1 MKKLGEGLTEALFHL
16 GATDA
21 DRIARRTALV
31 HTCWKEAVNL
41 VYKDAAQLVLDHVN
55 GVVIKKEEG
64 VDTLIV
70 YSDDSLIRSDLDT
83 RQEFLK
89 MKLKTLGENVEVFRI
104 LPSKFDM
111 KNRHP
116 FQPRQEQCFQGEQE
130 NRMAAMNSADV
141 ELSKEQRDIIAS
153 QAAEVENEHVR
164 HALTKAMSADMQWKN
179 EIIDKNNS

>member
-21 DRIARRTALV
+21 DRIARRTAIV
-31 HTCWKEAVNL
+31 HTRWKEAVVL
-41 VYKDAAQLVLDHVN
+41 VYKDAAQLVLDHIN
-55 GVVIKKEEG
+55 GVVIKKEDG
-64 VDTLIV
+64 VDMLVI

-89 MKLKTLGENVEVFRI
+89 IKLKALGENVEVFKI

-116 FQPRQEQCFQGEQE
+116 FRPRPENSFEHDLASGGGSSTQG
-130 NRMAAMNSADV
+130 DV
-141 ELSKEQRDIIAS
+141 ELSDEQKDMIAS
-153 QAAEVENEHVR
+153 RASEVEDDR
-164 HALTKAMSADMQWKN
+164 LRRALAEAMAADMQWKN
-179 EIIDKNNS
+179 GIIDKNNS

>member
-1 MKKLGEGLTEALFHL
+1 MKKLGDGLTEALFHL

-21 DRIARRTALV
+21 DRIARRTAIV
-31 HTCWKEAVNL
+31 HTRWKEAVVL

-64 VDTLIV
+64 FDTLII

-89 MKLKTLGENVEVFRI
+89 MKLKVLGENVEVFKI

-116 FQPRQEQCFQGEQE
+116 FKPRQEDFCQHERATGETS
-130 NRMAAMNSADV
+130 SAQRDV
-141 ELSKEQRDIIAS
+141 ELSGEQKDMIATH
-153 QAAEVENEHVR
+153 AAEVEDERVR
-164 HALTKAMSADMQWKN
+164 RALVEAMAADMQWKN
-179 EIIDKNNS
+179 GDIDKNNS